1 MLQRRLWLQG
11 DNARVVNQI
20 VTTGCPLPHAIDFRE
35 EAFARALET
44 TLKAR
49 PAERASLFETLAK
62 QVTLETTGVDPDK
75 EPWTCTP
82 YDGTDG
88 SRIFRSGVG
97 LSLVIDPEGRM
108 WRARSLEDFET
119 TYRFTDNSCVI
130 DTLTPR
136 YETMREYLPR

>member
-1 MLQRRLWLQG
+1 MAH
-11 DNARVVNQI
+11 D
-20 VTTGCPLPHAIDFRE
+20 VTTTGNALPHEIDFRE

-44 TLKAR
+44 TLKA
-49 PAERASLFETLAK
+49 PAAARAALFEELAK

-97 LSLVIDPEGRM
+97 VSLVIDPAGRM

-119 TYRFTDNSCVI
+119 TYRFTANDCVI
-130 DTLTPR
+130 DTLTPL
-136 YETMREYLPR
+136 YATMREYLPR